1 MGTNSGEVMPRV
13 TGHCEGVSLTECW
26 GDTTTGHLMCE
37 CPESCPLASHN
48 RSLRTLGVGAGVR
61 GFPGSRRRSRG
72 GEERRRVDAR
82 HYTEPKQ
89 SHCAVILQI
98 NSRWWLECFAYLF
111 SYLFRLMSLLYQD
124 YAWLCF
130 HLLVQMSDNNL
141 SRICLYKCM
150 GRHKS
155 CMNNSWII
163 QNPKYHK
170 YRIPFFA
177 VLASSLSS
185 PGIGYLGHKMRV
197 CLTIG
202 LVYARIW
209 HPSMTENPPQHTPAS
224 QFFNYSPEKS
234 ATQWSF
240 TSGNHL

>member
-1 MGTNSGEVMPRV
+1 
-13 TGHCEGVSLTECW
+13 
-26 GDTTTGHLMCE
+26 
-37 CPESCPLASHN
+37 
-48 RSLRTLGVGAGVR
+48 
-61 GFPGSRRRSRG
+61 
-72 GEERRRVDAR
+72 
-82 HYTEPKQ
+82 
-89 SHCAVILQI
+89 
-98 NSRWWLECFAYLF
+98 
-111 SYLFRLMSLLYQD
+111 
-124 YAWLCF
+124 
-130 HLLVQMSDNNL
+130 MSDNNL

-209 HPSMTENPPQHTPAS
+209 HPSMTENRNFSTIHQKKVQRNDLLRAGITCNSRISKLHTW
-224 QFFNYSPEKS
+224 EKS
-234 ATQWSF
+234 CLAFSIYELIYLA
-240 TSGNHL
+240 SDV